1 MGRSSREKPALLA
14 QKLTYIRRAF
24 NLSQDEIIR
33 RLALEQQLN
42 REEVSKYERGLR
54 VPSLLTLLRYAKFAG
69 LIVDDLIDDEIQLP
83 EKLPTNL
90 KRSSRR
96 RKTTTKED
104 SKFASKS
111 VSRKRR

>member
-14 QKLTYIRRAF
+14 QKLTYIRRAL
-24 NLSQDEIIR
+24 NLSQDEMIR

-54 VPSLLTLLRYAKFAG
+54 VPSLLTLLRYAKSAG

-90 KRSSRR
+90 KSTSRR
-96 RKTTTKED
+96 RKTTTKKD
-104 SKFASKS
+104 SKFPSKS
-111 VSRKRR
+111 VSKKGG